1 MTSTMEH
8 IRDVATHIHL
18 ELGNW
23 GRNRNRISLVCH
35 LAGYAECFFPLKF
48 REQNLCGS
56 SSMYQQGG

>member
-18 ELGNW
+18 ELGNR

-35 LAGYAECFFPLKF
+35 LAGYAECFFSLMF
-48 REQNLCGS
+48 RELDPCGS
-56 SSMYQQGG
+56 SCMQQQGG